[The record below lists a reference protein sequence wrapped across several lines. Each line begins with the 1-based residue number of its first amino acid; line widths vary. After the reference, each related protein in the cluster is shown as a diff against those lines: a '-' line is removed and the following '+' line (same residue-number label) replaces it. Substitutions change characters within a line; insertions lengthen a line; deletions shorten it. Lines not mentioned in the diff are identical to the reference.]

1 MASSNSSQISLIEK
15 AEEESKRYKEVSVKA
30 SGVGEQLKV
39 VEKNTELISH
49 KLERMEKDREE
60 LAKKNEELYQ
70 LKEKLRKTEN
80 ELRETKTSL
89 KENEEELEVLRVAN
103 NELKTELLVIKEK
116 YTISIVERDKLSERN
131 QLLHLEKKKLNSE
144 NEEQAQNNC
153 KLVEELDTLRSHM
166 REMERPSNLPMRQ
179 DSLISDSSFS
189 PSSGQPLRRMSST
202 ASSTSSKFVPTPP
215 HFNLKYLMQLLGDGA
230 DSWYQIGIQLD
241 VPSSKLRS
249 IRNENQQDVDRL
261 SRTLEHWL
269 NDAKSEL
276 SYDTIY
282 EVLQSPSVKRKELI
296 PTEFKW
302 KYY

>member
-39 VEKNTELISH
+39 VESQKTYCIFCLVFYDITENTELISH

-202 ASSTSSKFVPTPP
+202 ASSTSTF
-215 HFNLKYLMQLLGDGA
+215 G
-230 DSWYQIGIQLD
+230 
-241 VPSSKLRS
+241 
-249 IRNENQQDVDRL
+249 
-261 SRTLEHWL
+261 
-269 NDAKSEL
+269 
-276 SYDTIY
+276 
-282 EVLQSPSVKRKELI
+282 
-296 PTEFKW
+296 
-302 KYY
+302 

>member
-153 KLVEELDTLRSHM
+153 KLVEATHETR
-166 REMERPSNLPMRQ
+166 
-179 DSLISDSSFS
+179 LIDF
-189 PSSGQPLRRMSST
+189 RF
-202 ASSTSSKFVPTPP
+202 KFFT
-215 HFNLKYLMQLLGDGA
+215 FIRTTIKLLGDGA